1 LRQSDEAATLAA
13 ATDAAARDGVACDGV
28 ANNETTIDGTMI
40 DNNTT
45 GEAASDAAVTDDAV
59 ADDAVADDAVADEA
73 ETNEVVADAA
83 VADEA
88 ATDTAVADE
97 AVADEAVADEVA
109 ADAAEADEVAADAAK
124 TEKVITDEAVIR
136 LYGTADDSIVD
147 GPGIRFSIFTQGCSH
162 RCAGCHNPDAQSFEG
177 GTESTIGEL
186 WERIRA
192 NRLLKGITLT
202 GGEPFEQAEPLVGLA
217 RRTRE
222 SGLTVWAYSG
232 YRYEDLLAGVP
243 SEAAALLLEQ
253 VDVLVDGPF
262 IEALKSLDLRW
273 KGSANQRIID
283 VTESRLAG
291 QIVELCL

>member
-1 LRQSDEAATLAA
+1 
-13 ATDAAARDGVACDGV
+13 
-28 ANNETTIDGTMI
+28 MI

-45 GEAASDAAVTDDAV
+45 GEA
-59 ADDAVADDAVADEA
+59 
-73 ETNEVVADAA
+73 ETNE
-83 VADEA
+83 A
-88 ATDTAVADE
+88 ATN
-97 AVADEAVADEVA
+97 A
-109 ADAAEADEVAADAAK
+109 AA

-177 GTESTIGEL
+177 GTKSTIGEL
-186 WERIRA
+186 WERISA

-217 RRTRE
+217 RRARE

-243 SEAAALLLEQ
+243 SEAASQLLAQ

-262 IEALKSLDLRW
+262 VEAQKSLDLRW